1 MIRIYTFT
9 IEPPARTDLVTA
21 GELMTKQLDRM
32 AATNPDLVESDL
44 ELTED
49 NKFILTITFQ
59 ARDAWYIHRKI
70 KFPLVAALRKANL
83 KMEHVRSTQISVPVS
98 GRDRPTPRVPPL
110 Y

>member
-1 MIRIYTFT
+1 MIRIYTFN
-9 IEPPARTDLVTA
+9 IEPPGHVDPVEA

-32 AATNPDLVESDL
+32 AATNPDLVEAL
-44 ELTED
+44 VELNED
-49 NKFILTITFQ
+49 NKLILTITFQ